1 MRQVSRHP
9 SLMSLVKPA
18 LMGSS
23 MAASACRVRARRPAR
38 WPPGYAPVDRLRSP
52 PGMWRLYGVTG
63 QTQTNKFPMPAFA
76 LQLRD
81 ASSVRLVSPE
91 HPKNSNGRYPRQG
104 THLSTGSDQRRYED
118 VFGVT

>member
-38 WPPGYAPVDRLRSP
+38 WPPGYGRGRVP
-52 PGMWRLYGVTG
+52 
-63 QTQTNKFPMPAFA
+63 FPSGINC
-76 LQLRD
+76 RGS
-81 ASSVRLVSPE
+81 ASSCGRGVAVPPTWGEAALPGIMEVERRLLMGKQHFQCLP
-91 HPKNSNGRYPRQG
+91 GIQQ
-104 THLSTGSDQRRYED
+104 SDIILHRLQS
-118 VFGVT
+118 